1 MNHWIFAGLQK
12 NKPKKS
18 RGLLITESD
27 FKKMN
32 SIIEICRKAF
42 GYHKKFKDRNRLAV
56 DVKKAIVYFSCK
68 YTRLTLKQIMP
79 YVNLINHSSIIHLRD
94 SISDLIETD
103 KTYKSKIEQI
113 ENSILEL

>member
-27 FKKMN
+27 FNKMN
-32 SIIEICRKAF
+32 SIIEICRESF
-42 GYHKKFKDRNRLAV
+42 SYHKKFKDRNRLAV

-68 YTRLTLKQIMP
+68 NTRLTLKQIMP
-79 YVNLINHSSIIHLRD
+79 FVNLTNHSSIIHLRE
-94 SISDLIETD
+94 SITDLIETD
-103 KTYKSKIEQI
+103 KYYKNKIEEI
-113 ENSILEL
+113 EKLILQ

>member
-32 SIIEICRKAF
+32 SIIEICRESF
-42 GYHKKFKDRNRLAV
+42 SYHKKFKDRNRLAV

-68 YTRLTLKQIMP
+68 NTRLTLKQIMP
-79 YVNLINHSSIIHLRD
+79 FVNLTNHSSIIHLRE
-94 SISDLIETD
+94 SITDLIETD
-103 KTYKSKIEQI
+103 KYYKNKIEEI
-113 ENSILEL
+113 EKLILQ